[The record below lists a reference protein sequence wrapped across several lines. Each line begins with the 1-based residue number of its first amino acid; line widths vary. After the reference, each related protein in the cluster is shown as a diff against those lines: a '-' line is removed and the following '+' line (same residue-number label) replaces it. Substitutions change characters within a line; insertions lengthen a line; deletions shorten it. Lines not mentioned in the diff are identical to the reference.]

1 MGHRRPDG
9 AAVTTEERPKVVEV
23 KDLIKVFSTGFVR
36 TAPRLPGQPPTWL
49 ERQAGKV
56 PWGEK
61 IHKMVEAVRGISF
74 EVRKGEIFGFL
85 GPNGAGKTTTIKTL
99 LGLIFPTRGEVR
111 LFGLP
116 VTDPSARRR
125 VGFLPENPYLYQ
137 YLTPREIMDLCGR
150 LVGMPGR
157 ERDIQTKHILRRVGL
172 GSVMDRPLRR
182 FSKGMLQRAG
192 LAQALMGDPELLI
205 LDEPM
210 TGLDPIGRKEVRD
223 LILEERSQGRTVM
236 FSSHILSDVEM
247 LCDRVAIVNR
257 GELTAYGS
265 LDQLLRREIRAV
277 EVELSRVDEALVA
290 ALAALSGVKQGTLH
304 DKVLLSVEGE
314 DRVGEVLSL
323 AVAHK
328 ARVHAVTPKR
338 ETLEDLFVRN
348 AIGAS
353 AADR

>member
-1 MGHRRPDG
+1 MTATPTP
-9 AAVTTEERPKVVEV
+9 AVVEV
-23 KDLIKVFSTGFVR
+23 KNLIKVFSTGFIR
-36 TAPRLPGQPPTWL
+36 TAPRLPGHPPTWL

-56 PWGEK
+56 AWGEK
-61 IHKMVEAVRGISF
+61 IHRMVEAVRGISF
-74 EVRKGEIFGFL
+74 EVKKGEIFGFL

-116 VTDPSARRR
+116 VTDPAARRR

-137 YLTPREIMDLCGR
+137 YLAPREIMDLCGR
-150 LVGMPGR
+150 LVGMPGHER
-157 ERDIQTKHILRRVGL
+157 EIQTKEILRRVGL

-223 LILEERSQGRTVM
+223 LILEERTQGRTVM

-277 EVELSRVDEALVA
+277 EVELSRVDEALVS
-290 ALAALSGVKQGTLH
+290 ALGALSGVKQGKLH

-314 DRVGEVLSL
+314 DRVGDVLAL

-328 ARVHAVTPKR
+328 ARVHSVTPRR

-348 AIGAS
+348 AIGAA

>member
-1 MGHRRPDG
+1 VTAGDP
-9 AAVTTEERPKVVEV
+9 AAVVEV
-23 KDLIKVFSTGFVR
+23 RDLIKVFSTGFIR
-36 TAPRLPGQPPTWL
+36 TAPRLPGQPHTWL
-49 ERQAGKV
+49 ERQTAKLS
-56 PWGEK
+56 WGEK
-61 IHKMVEAVRGISF
+61 IHKMVEAVRGVSF
-74 EVRKGEIFGFL
+74 EVKRGEIFGFL

-99 LGLIFPTRGEVR
+99 LGLIFPTKGEVR

-116 VTDPSARRR
+116 VTDPAARRR
-125 VGFLPENPYLYQ
+125 VGFLPESPYLYQ

-150 LVGMPGR
+150 LVGMSAHDR
-157 ERDIQTKHILRRVGL
+157 EVESKAILRRVGL

-223 LILEERSQGRTVM
+223 LILEERARGRTVM

-277 EVELSRVDEALVA
+277 EVELSRVDDALST
-290 ALAALSGVKQGTLH
+290 ALAGLTGVVRGTLH

-314 DRVGEVLSL
+314 DRVGEVLAL
-323 AVAHK
+323 AVAHQ

-348 AIGAS
+348 AIGAT
-353 AADR
+353 AAER